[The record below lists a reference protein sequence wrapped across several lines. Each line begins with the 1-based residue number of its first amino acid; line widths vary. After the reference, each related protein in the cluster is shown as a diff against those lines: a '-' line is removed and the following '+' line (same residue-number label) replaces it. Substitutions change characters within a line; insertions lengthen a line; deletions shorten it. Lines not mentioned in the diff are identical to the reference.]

1 MNWRRF
7 FHRNRANIE
16 QREELEFYL
25 DVTTEEYVARG
36 MDPLSARDAARKKLG
51 NATLI
56 REEVYEMNT
65 ITFLE
70 GLLRDGRHALRMIRL
85 NPAFSTAAIL
95 SLALGIGAN
104 TAIFAVVNAVLIR
117 PLPYPQPE
125 ALAGVFNSGV
135 IQGEIFND
143 MGLGPGMYAA
153 LKQHSA
159 AFQEFGVWSSGAA
172 TVTGTGDPE
181 QIKTVWMTQGV
192 LPALGIHP
200 SLGRE
205 FSIGDDTPG
214 TPETVILSHSYW
226 LRRFGGDERVLGRKV
241 VIDFVPRQ
249 VIGVMPRTFRFLDLS
264 PDVLIP
270 QRFAKADLR
279 FEPFSYSGI
288 ARLKPGITVDLANKD
303 TARILNQIIPEN
315 IRFFVEQAQFKPNLR
330 PLKSDVTGD
339 ITTALGVLMG
349 ALSLVFLLVCANVA
363 NLVLIRAQGRTQEF
377 AIRVALGAGWGRIAR
392 ELLVESLTV
401 GLLGGVCGTLLAY
414 VSVQMLKA
422 QQLATIPRLA
432 EVSLDATTLAFGF
445 TCSIVGSVLF
455 GLVAILKCG
464 LPGKI
469 LNARGMSTDFG
480 QLRAQNVLVVAQ
492 VALASIL
499 LVASGLLIRSYVAL
513 HGVHPGFTEPERI
526 QTLRVAIPETQVA
539 EPEKVARLQ
548 ADIIES
554 VSRLPGVKAA
564 AFADGLPMEAD
575 HRNGMIIAVKDK
587 FVSGQ
592 PPPNRDVKYISPG
605 LFAALGT
612 RLVAGRNFTWEDVS
626 KHRLVAIVSENMAR
640 ETWGTPTAALGKE
653 LKQGALGNTWFEV
666 VGVVENV
673 HDDGANKQAPAIV
686 YFRSG
691 VYDPDQP
698 GRKPSIRRGLTLAI
712 RSSRAGTQSFL
723 RELATAIHLVS
734 PTLPLAQVR
743 TFNDVYRHSMAR
755 TSFMLILL
763 GIAGLMALLLAI
775 IGVYGV
781 LAYAVGKRRREV
793 SIRVALGAQPNQVKN
808 LFVRRGILLAC
819 AGSVVGLAAAMGLS
833 RWVSSLLFGVTTLDP
848 ATYIASGLIVSA
860 AALIASYVPAR
871 RASLVDPMESLR
883 AD

>member
-16 QREELEFYL
+16 QRDELEFYL
-25 DVTTEEYVARG
+25 EVTTEEYVARG

-135 IQGEIFND
+135 IQGETFND

-159 AFQEFGVWSSGAA
+159 AFEEFGVWSSGEA

-181 QIKTVWMTQGV
+181 QIKTVWITQEV
-192 LPALGIHP
+192 LPALGVHP
-200 SLGRE
+200 FLGRE

-270 QRFAKADLR
+270 QRFTKADLR

-288 ARLKPGITVDLANKD
+288 ARLKPGITIDLANKD

-315 IRFFVEQAQFKPNLR
+315 IRSFVEQARFKPNLR
-330 PLKSDVTGD
+330 PLKRDVTGD
-339 ITTALGVLMG
+339 ISTALDVLMG
-349 ALSLVFLLVCANVA
+349 ALCLVFLLVCANVA

-377 AIRVALGAGWGRIAR
+377 AIRAALGAGWGRIAR

-422 QQLATIPRLA
+422 QHLATIPRLA

-445 TCSIVGSVLF
+445 TCSIVGSVLL

-492 VALASIL
+492 VALALIL

-548 ADIIES
+548 ANLIES
-554 VSRLPGVKAA
+554 VSRLPGVKAV
-564 AFADGLPMEAD
+564 AFTDGLPMEAD
-575 HRNGMIIAVKDK
+575 YRNGMIIAVKDK
-587 FVSGQ
+587 FVPGQ
-592 PPPNRDVKYISPG
+592 PPPNRDVKHISPG

-612 RLVAGRNFTWEDVS
+612 RLLAGRTFTWEDLS
-626 KHRLVAIVSENMAR
+626 KRRLVAIVSENMAR
-640 ETWGTPTAALGKE
+640 ETWGTPIAALGKE

-673 HDDGANKQAPAIV
+673 HDDGVNKQAPAIV

-723 RELATAIHLVS
+723 RELATAIHSVS

-743 TFNDVYRHSMAR
+743 TLNDVYRHSMAR
-755 TSFMLILL
+755 TSFTLILL

-808 LFVRRGILLAC
+808 LFVRRGIVLAC
-819 AGSVVGLAAAMGLS
+819 AGSVVGLAAATGLS
-833 RWVSSLLFGVTTLDP
+833 RWVSSLLFGVTALDP
-848 ATYIASGLIVSA
+848 ATYIASALIVLA
-860 AALIASYVPAR
+860 AALIASCVPAR